1 MKSVPVSRVALEEGF
16 LFRQVQPK
24 EYRVARKPCGCVRLK
39 GGMASANNNNRNANA
54 QARKVMVV
62 ADPTRESAGALQ
74 YALSHAVLEQ
84 DELILLHVEN
94 PTSWRNTI
102 STFLKMP
109 SLGSTTTASIDLG
122 GGGAAAD
129 GEGVDFLEEMKH
141 ACKAAQ
147 PKMRVRVLKVEM
159 DNKDKPNTILSQSK
173 SHGVDLMVIGQKR
186 TFSSALLGY
195 KLPASGSMKGMKAID
210 TAEYLIQNS
219 PCTCVGVSRKGQNGG
234 YVLNSKTHRNFWLLA

>member
-1 MKSVPVSRVALEEGF
+1 MA
-16 LFRQVQPK
+16 Q
-24 EYRVARKPCGCVRLK
+24 
-39 GGMASANNNNRNANA
+39 GMASNRNGHEHSS
-54 QARKVMVV
+54 RKVLVV

-109 SLGSTTTASIDLG
+109 SLGSSTTASLDLG
-122 GGGAAAD
+122 GGGAAAAD
-129 GEGVDFLEEMKH
+129 GEGMVDFLEEMKH
-141 ACKAAQ
+141 ACRTSQ
-147 PKMRVRVLKVEM
+147 PKMKVRTVRVEM
-159 DNKDKPNTILSQSK
+159 DGRDRASIILSLSK
-173 SHGVDLMVIGQKR
+173 TYGVEVIIIGQKR
-186 TFSSALLGY
+186 SISSALLGY
-195 KLPASGSMKGMKAID
+195 KRPAGGSMKGIKAID

-219 PCTCVGVSRKGQNGG
+219 SCTCVSVQRKGQNGG